1 MKKVLVLLLV
11 VLMMFSSTALAYNV
25 SEPGVIPV
33 VDEVVEY
40 TIVAPDT
47 TYVNDLNEN
56 SLTSWIAEKTN
67 VQLVFQEIPDTEW
80 DTKVNLLIA
89 SDELPDAFI
98 YGGFTAAELADYGS
112 QGVFMAM
119 NDIIEEHGYYTK
131 QVFEQQDKLPGAYT
145 ALDGKMYT
153 LPDINECY
161 HCFYSMRAWINQ
173 TWLDNLG
180 LEYPNTLEELCE
192 VLRAFKEQD
201 ANGNGDPNDEIP
213 MTGDAASWNAAI
225 YPFLLN
231 SFLHYDTSN
240 LSVKEDGTVIF
251 TPIQEEFKEGI
262 KYIAGMIAE
271 GLIEKEALTQT
282 SEQLLTKGSGGDVS
296 QIGVFTAACWWTA
309 VSPDTGEGSRCR
321 EYVGLS
327 PLEGPEGVR
336 ISPWSGT
343 GVNMGNCVITTACE
357 DPVPLFKMFDYM
369 LSDEGTLRS
378 QQGEEGVDY
387 TLPEEGKT
395 GINGKPA
402 LYFPI
407 PTAVKGG
414 SGGEESTTCMPN
426 VFPSNRTSDFRLGE
440 QADYSD
446 PETQWLQEPRLYNES
461 YKYFMPYADES
472 MMYPSAVNLTTEEA
486 EKINFMSTQI
496 NDYVKENIV
505 LFLAGEKDV
514 DAEWDAYVAEFDNL
528 NLDEYMELRQM
539 AYTRQYGDAAETAET
554 TEAE

>member
-1 MKKVLVLLLV
+1 MKKVLVLILV

-33 VDEVVEY
+33 VDEVVES

-47 TYVNDLNEN
+47 TYIGDLNEN
-56 SLTSWIAEKTN
+56 TLTAWIAEKTN

-131 QVFEQQDKLPGAYT
+131 QVFEQQDALPGAYT
-145 ALDGKMYT
+145 ALDGNIYT

-161 HCFYSMRAWINQ
+161 HCYYSMRAWINQ

-180 LEYPNTLEELCE
+180 LEYPNTLDELCE
-192 VLRAFKEQD
+192 VLRAFRD
-201 ANGNGDPNDEIP
+201 DDPNGNGIQDEIP
-213 MTGDAASWNAAI
+213 MTGDSTSWNASV

-251 TPIQEEFKEGI
+251 TPIQEEFKEGL
-262 KYIAGMIAE
+262 KYIAGMIEE

-282 SEQLLTKGSGGDVS
+282 GEQLMTKGSGGDVS
-296 QIGVFTAACWWTA
+296 QIGVFTAATWWTA
-309 VSPDTGEGSRCR
+309 LPQDTGEGSRCR

-472 MMYPSAVNLTTEEA
+472 MMYPSAVNLTSEEA